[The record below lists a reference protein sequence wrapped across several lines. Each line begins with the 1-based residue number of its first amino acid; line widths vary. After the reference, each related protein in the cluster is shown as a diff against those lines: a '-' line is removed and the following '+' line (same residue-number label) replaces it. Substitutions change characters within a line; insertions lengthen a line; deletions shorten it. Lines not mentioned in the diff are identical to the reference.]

1 MDTSDSRI
9 AEGEALD
16 SSTIPEHLDLNLAPA
31 ELRVPKA
38 SDVLANALRRQI
50 LSGELPE
57 GYALPVERL
66 LAAESGLSRTAVREA
81 LRILEIEGLVYTK
94 AGRAG
99 GSFIRRPDAQS
110 VERTLAVFM
119 AARQVKFRSLL
130 ELREAL
136 EPAGAELAAIY
147 RTEEDL
153 DVLRTTNRH
162 MEDCFDDVNKFL
174 LCNVDWHVAVVR
186 ASGNEL
192 MHAIIVSLSKAIHR
206 GTDIKDF
213 NSERI
218 RELAL
223 AAHRNVIAAIENKDA
238 AAARRAMDRHV
249 HSYRV
254 EVESGAV
261 PDEVSL
267 DGGMISDE

>member
-1 MDTSDSRI
+1 MDT
-9 AEGEALD
+9 AEPQMADGE
-16 SSTIPEHLDLNLAPA
+16 TPQGWIPPEHLDLNLARS

-38 SDVLANALRRQI
+38 SDVLADALRRQI

-57 GYALPVERL
+57 GYALPVERM

-110 VERTLAVFM
+110 VERTLTVFM
-119 AARQVKFRSLL
+119 AARHVKFRALL

-136 EPAGAELAAIY
+136 EPSGAELAALN
-147 RTEEDL
+147 RSEQDL
-153 DVLRTTNRH
+153 DDLRATNRH
-162 MEDCFDDVNKFL
+162 MEDCFDDVGKFL

-206 GTDIKDF
+206 GTDIEDF

-223 AAHRNVIAAIENKDA
+223 VAHRRVIAAIENRDSE
-238 AAARRAMDRHV
+238 AARRAMEKHV

-261 PDEVSL
+261 PDQVSL
-267 DGGMISDE
+267 DGGDEQ